1 MEIKV
6 VGLIEGVWDSV
17 MRGDD
22 EEVKAMAALVLG
34 KAEAANDEIG
44 KSYSISLMIVKAVPH
59 LQQSLEIAKKIHHRH
74 IADQAAALLALLADL
89 TGSAERDRLAAD
101 WQELKGDSQFHRQVQ
116 QVIEIVKLV
125 GVGVAR

>member
-1 MEIKV
+1 MYRFATVVLGETLSALDQGMEV

-44 KSYSISLMIVKAVPH
+44 KSCSISLMIVKAVPH
-59 LQQSLEIAKKIHHRH
+59 LRQSLEIAKKIHHRQ
-74 IADQAAALLALLADL
+74 IAVQASSLLALLADL
-89 TGSAERDRLAAD
+89 STLR
-101 WQELKGDSQFHRQVQ
+101 
-116 QVIEIVKLV
+116 
-125 GVGVAR
+125 